1 MVLMV
6 ENNYPFLK
14 KFPFLEISHSF
25 QDIPLVKMNMYLH
38 LLLKKR
44 IRQFWKFDLLLKN
57 DKLIPRICCTS
68 EEFDK
73 LISRMIFFPVNSS
86 LLKKTIATYF
96 IRKILNSNPEMLAL

>member
-1 MVLMV
+1 MV

-57 DKLIPRICCTS
+57 D
-68 EEFDK
+68 
-73 LISRMIFFPVNSS
+73 
-86 LLKKTIATYF
+86 
-96 IRKILNSNPEMLAL
+96 

>member
-6 ENNYPFLK
+6 ENNYPILK

-57 DKLIPRICCTS
+57 DELIPRICCTS